1 MTHLLL
7 MRHAKSDWADAALE
21 DHDRPLNDRGRRDAP
36 RMGRLL
42 AAEGLVPDLV
52 VCSTAVRARQT
63 LEGLAAGGGLGE
75 AAVVYEASL
84 YLASPATILAVARA
98 AAAAAA
104 AAGGDDPE
112 RVLLIGHNPGM
123 EELASRLAGRFVRFP
138 TATIAVCEL
147 ADGAWAGLGSSG
159 VGSVG
164 GVVGGAAVVRAFRPK
179 ELPAEPAGR

>member
-7 MRHAKSDWADAALE
+7 MRHAKSDWTDAVLE

-42 AAEGLVPDLV
+42 AAEGLMPDLV

-75 AAVVYEASL
+75 AAVVHEASL
-84 YLASPATILAVARA
+84 YLASPGTILAVARA
-98 AAAAAA
+98 AVGD
-104 AAGGDDPE
+104 AGGEPE

-138 TATIAVCEL
+138 TATVAVCDL
-147 ADGAWAGLGSSG
+147 ATIDWADLDAGRG
-159 VGSVG
+159 VARVT
-164 GVVGGAAVVRAFRPK
+164 AVRAFRPK
-179 ELPAEPAGR
+179 ELPAESGGG

>member
-1 MTHLLL
+1 MKRLLL
-7 MRHAKSDWADAALE
+7 MRHAKSDWTDAVLE

-75 AAVVYEASL
+75 AAVVHEASL
-84 YLASPATILAVARA
+84 YLASPGTILAVARA
-98 AAAAAA
+98 AVGDAG
-104 AAGGDDPE
+104 AAGDAGGEPE

-138 TATIAVCEL
+138 TATLAVCDL
-147 ADGAWAGLGSSG
+147 ATIDWADLDAGRG
-159 VGSVG
+159 VARVT
-164 GVVGGAAVVRAFRPK
+164 AVRAFRPK
-179 ELPAEPAGR
+179 ELPAESGGG

>member
-1 MTHLLL
+1 VKRLLL
-7 MRHAKSDWADAALE
+7 MRHAKSDWTDAVLE

-75 AAVVYEASL
+75 AAVVHEASL
-84 YLASPATILAVARA
+84 YLASPGTILAVARA
-98 AAAAAA
+98 AVGD
-104 AAGGDDPE
+104 AGGEPE

-138 TATIAVCEL
+138 TATVAVCDL
-147 ADGAWAGLGSSG
+147 ATIDWADLDAGRG
-159 VGSVG
+159 VARVT
-164 GVVGGAAVVRAFRPK
+164 AVRAFRPK
-179 ELPAEPAGR
+179 ELPAESGGG